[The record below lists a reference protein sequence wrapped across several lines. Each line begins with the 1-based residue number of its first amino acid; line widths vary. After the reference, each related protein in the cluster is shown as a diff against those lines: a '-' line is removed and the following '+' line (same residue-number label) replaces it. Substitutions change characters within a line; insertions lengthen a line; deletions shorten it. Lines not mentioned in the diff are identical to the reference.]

1 VKLETASFAPVIGKR
16 MNESI
21 KQIYPEAGIS
31 RHAALPIIDQ
41 FERTFN
47 YLRIAINEQCNLHC
61 IYCMPEEGI
70 AFRKEEKLLST
81 NEIKRVLTIVAKMGV
96 NKIRFTGGEPLLR
109 SDLIELIQ
117 FANDQKGVRSTHI
130 TTNGLLLRKNIYQLE
145 AAGLSGINISLDTL
159 DRTKF
164 KKITRR
170 DGLQSVLDG
179 IDAALDSA
187 VPYIKINVVALRE
200 FNDDELLDFAAF
212 TKDHPVTVR
221 FIELMPF
228 DAHQIWKTG
237 KFYGAEKIV
246 SDLKKLNG
254 ELETAEGSRT
264 EHHIFKIKGHKGK
277 IAVIP
282 AYTRSLCGQCNCI
295 RITADGKLM
304 NCLYS
309 HEEMN
314 IRDTLRG
321 GAAKK
326 GIEKMIR
333 SSIWKKP
340 IDGWTAQK
348 IGKDS
353 RESMTQIGG

>member
-1 VKLETASFAPVIGKR
+1 MRMKESLRQTYPKVGTYHRAS
-16 MNESI
+16 
-21 KQIYPEAGIS
+21 
-31 RHAALPIIDQ
+31 LPIIDQ
-41 FERTFN
+41 FDRTFN
-47 YLRIAINEQCNLHC
+47 YLRIAVNEKCNLRC

-70 AFRKEEKLLST
+70 DFRSEDKLLST
-81 NEIKRVLTIVAKMGV
+81 EEIFRLIELTSQMGV
-96 NKIRFTGGEPLLR
+96 SKIRFTGGEPLLR
-109 SDLIELIQ
+109 KDLHKLIE
-117 FANDQKGVRSTHI
+117 FANGLSGIKSTHL
-130 TTNGLLLRKNIYQLE
+130 TTNGLLLGKYIHQFE
-145 AAGLSGINISLDTL
+145 KAGLHGINISLDTL
-159 DRTKF
+159 DREKF

-170 DGLQSVLDG
+170 DGLNLVLDS
-179 IDAALDSA
+179 LDKAMQSNIQS
-187 VPYIKINVVALRE
+187 IKLNVVAMRD
-200 FNDDELLDFAAF
+200 FNNDELMDFVNL
-212 TKDHPVTVR
+212 TKENDITVR

-254 ELETAEGSRT
+254 ELEIVEGSRT
-264 EHHIFKIKGHKGK
+264 EHHIFRIKGHKGK

-282 AYTRSLCGQCNCI
+282 AYTRSLCGNCNRI

-314 IRDTLRG
+314 IRDALRD
-321 GAAKK
+321 GATKK
-326 GIEKMIR
+326 EIEKMIR
-333 SSIWKKP
+333 SSMWKKP

-353 RESMTQIGG
+353 RESMTEIGG